1 MNIVLNLIWFVFG
14 GFLIALEYLF
24 FSLLLM
30 ITIVGIPFGVQTL
43 KLAVVAAFPF
53 GVEVVPNSSS
63 GGCLSVLM
71 NIIWILFG
79 GIEIALSHLGLGIV
93 FCITIIGKHVD
104 LRDKI
109 EGNWFYECLCFKFF
123 TLNFF

>member
-24 FSLLLM
+24 SSLLLM

-43 KLAVVAAFPF
+43 KLAVVAVFPF

-71 NIIWILFG
+71 NILWILFG
-79 GIEIALSHLGLGIV
+79 GIEIALSHLGLGV
-93 FCITIIGKHVD
+93 LFCITIIGIPFGMQH
-104 LRDKI
+104 
-109 EGNWFYECLCFKFF
+109 FKLAALALFPF
-123 TLNFF
+123 GKSVC

>member
-43 KLAVVAAFPF
+43 KLAVAAVFPF

-79 GIEIALSHLGLGIV
+79 GIGIALSHLGLGV
-93 FCITIIGKHVD
+93 LFCITIIGIPFGMQH
-104 LRDKI
+104 
-109 EGNWFYECLCFKFF
+109 FKLAGLALFPF
-123 TLNFF
+123 GKSVC

>member
-43 KLAVVAAFPF
+43 KLAVAAVFPF
-53 GVEVVPNSSS
+53 GVEVLPNSSS

-71 NIIWILFG
+71 NILWILFG
-79 GIEIALSHLGLGIV
+79 GIGIALSHLGLGV
-93 FCITIIGKHVD
+93 LFCITIIGIPFGMQH
-104 LRDKI
+104 
-109 EGNWFYECLCFKFF
+109 FKLAALALFPF
-123 TLNFF
+123 GKSVC